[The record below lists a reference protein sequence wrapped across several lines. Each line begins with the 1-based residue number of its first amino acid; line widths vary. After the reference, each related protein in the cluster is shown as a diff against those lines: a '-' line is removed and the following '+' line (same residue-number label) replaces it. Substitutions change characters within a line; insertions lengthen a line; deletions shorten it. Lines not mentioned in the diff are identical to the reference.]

1 MTNAILVLNAG
12 SSSLKFAIYGDG
24 DGALDVLLRGKISG
38 IGSNPVFSAKDA
50 DGLAMSGKDLPP
62 MDLETGQDDL
72 IPELLDWVN
81 AHQGGVTIKAVGH
94 RVVHGGRH
102 HAEPA
107 LITDALLAELESL
120 SPLAPMHQP
129 HNLAAIRCVAASIPG
144 LTQVACFDTSFHRT
158 QDRLAQ
164 LFALPRALSDE
175 GIIRYGFHGLSYD
188 YIASTLPAYLGDKAN
203 GRVIVAHLGSGASMC
218 AMKNRRSVATSM
230 GFTALDGLVM
240 GRRCGTLDPGVIL
253 YLLQEKGL
261 SATDISTML
270 YKESGLLGV
279 SGISNDMAVLEADPS
294 AQAQE
299 AIDLFCHRATSELAA
314 LASTIGGLDA
324 LVFTAGIGE
333 NSARIRRQICDRLCW
348 MGVAIDPDANDG
360 HATRISGPSSDIDV
374 LVIPTNEEVV
384 VARATRALTQ
394 TGAGSD

>member
-188 YIASTLPAYLGDKAN
+188 YIASTLPAHLGDKAN

>member
-107 LITDALLAELESL
+107 LITEALLAELESL

-129 HNLAAIRCVAASIPG
+129 NNLAAIRCVAASIPG

-360 HATRISGPSSDIDV
+360 HATRISRPSSDIDV

-384 VARATRALTQ
+384 VARATRALTR

>member
-94 RVVHGGRH
+94 RVVHGGLH

-279 SGISNDMAVLEADPS
+279 SGISNDMAVLEADTS

-384 VARATRALTQ
+384 VARATRALTR
-394 TGAGSD
+394 TGVGSD

>member
-12 SSSLKFAIYGDG
+12 SSSLKFAIYGD
-24 DGALDVLLRGKISG
+24 DNGALDVLLRGKISG
-38 IGSNPVFSAKDA
+38 IGSNPVFSARDA
-50 DGLAMSGKDLPP
+50 DGLAMSGKDFPP
-62 MDLETGQDDL
+62 MDQATGQDDL
-72 IPELLDWVN
+72 IPELLDWLN
-81 AHQGGVTIKAVGH
+81 AHQGGVTVKAVGH

-102 HAEPA
+102 HPEPA
-107 LITDALLAELESL
+107 LITDALLAELETL

-129 HNLAAIRCVAASIPG
+129 HNLAAIRCVAASEPH
-144 LTQVACFDTSFHRT
+144 LPQVACFDTSFHRT

-188 YIASTLPAYLGDKAN
+188 YIASTLPVHLGDMAD

-240 GRRCGTLDPGVIL
+240 GRRCGSLDPGVIL

-270 YKESGLLGV
+270 YKDSGLLGV

>member
-279 SGISNDMAVLEADPS
+279 SGISNDMAVLEADTS